1 MRAKDISAKD
11 KFPYSVRAKDISA
24 KVRAKDISVTAK
36 DISAKDI
43 SEGHLRKE
51 VAESSEGYPFPYSVS
66 LFTHTNE

>member
-24 KVRAKDISVTAK
+24 KVRAKDISVRAK

-43 SEGHLRKE
+43 SEGYLTE
-51 VAESSEGYPFPYSVS
+51 
-66 LFTHTNE
+66 